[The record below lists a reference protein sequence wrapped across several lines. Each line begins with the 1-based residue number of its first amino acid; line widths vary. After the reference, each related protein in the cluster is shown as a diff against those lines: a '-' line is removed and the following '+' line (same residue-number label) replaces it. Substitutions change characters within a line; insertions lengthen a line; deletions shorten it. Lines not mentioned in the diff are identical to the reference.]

1 MGYSRFMHFESFTI
15 HFIKFFP
22 KTLLTVPL
30 KNAWFDRPFHLCIMD
45 LSNQIS
51 TFCRSIPPRQY
62 ALDILHWSKYLII
75 WTLFLSASFDGD
87 DIMDLILDMKR
98 FFCLLFFC
106 LLWTDVAWNNTF
118 LCFML
123 GNCIVN
129 FFGKMAQVTG
139 IMDEISLW
147 FSAVHNDPLHDSGHS
162 PANKI

>member
-30 KNAWFDRPFHLCIMD
+30 KNAWFNRPFYLCIMD

-75 WTLFLSASFDGD
+75 WTLFWSDSFDGD

-98 FFCLLFFC
+98 FFVFYFFVYYGLTLRGTIFFC
-106 LLWTDVAWNNTF
+106 FSCWVIALSI
-118 LCFML
+118 C
-123 GNCIVN
+123 
-129 FFGKMAQVTG
+129 FGKMAQVTR

-147 FSAVHNDPLHDSGHS
+147 FSAVHNDLLHDSGHS